1 MHLRAAITY
10 SMYTGIAGICKQ
22 SGWRQKLPSIY
33 IQQLQTQSM
42 QALPAFANSRAE
54 YRNYQA
60 LYTAITHSMYT
71 GIAGIC
77 KQSGRIEELPCICI
91 PRLRA
96 QCVQESV
103 AFVNN
108 LAEKQEL
115 PSIGIPQLHTQCI
128 RELPAFVTVRLNTE
142 IAKHLCPALTA
153 RLGSALPS
161 RCGPARL
168 CA

>member
-1 MHLRAAITY
+1 
-10 SMYTGIAGICKQ
+10 MYTGIAGICKQ

-60 LYTAITHSMYT
+60 LYTAITHSMYK

-77 KQSGRIEELPCICI
+77 KQSGRIKELPCICI

-128 RELPAFVTVRLNTE
+128 RELPAFVTVQLNTE
-142 IAKHLCPALTA
+142 IPKHLCPAP
-153 RLGSALPS
+153 RRGSARS
-161 RCGPARL
+161 
-168 CA
+168 CAHGAAQRTSISKDILLKAH